1 MPLETFRS
9 IIVTIDLCN
18 EFVQDVRLSANDY
31 DGRRLVVEIT
41 EGGAAVTGGTYG
53 CKLLFNADPRDPESS
68 GGYVTMERVTSAS
81 TLTFAVDV
89 PQEALVADVMH
100 LAVTVTSGS
109 MIVASRNFRA
119 IVDHALINEDS
130 PAAQDALSEFRAAVE
145 MLEGLTIPIPVNKGG
160 TGLSSSPSM
169 LVNLGSTTAA
179 SVMQAAPRPGVT
191 GTLPIANGGTGATTA
206 ANAPWLP
213 KAGGTMTGQI
223 VGLTGTSGY
232 INRSGTVQD
241 ATAAVTSNQGIS
253 YYHDYDG
260 SNHRVGYTEI
270 TREPNGVYRSFVV
283 TNPSAA
289 KNFGIYFH
297 VTDSGALSFNT
308 SEAAANKA
316 IAQGLGLD
324 APTVQTFYWSGG
336 AYITNG
342 QKQVVFTVP
351 FRKPVNATGC
361 TLTSVECIV
370 RQNGDYRFGSSASVW
385 VTPTTKQI
393 SNLYLDYGQAELML
407 DYPADSTTTNND
419 ACGVRAKVTLTFT
432 Y

>member
-1 MPLETFRS
+1 MDLINFRT
-9 IIVTIDLCN
+9 ITIDIGTAN
-18 EFVQDVRLSANDY
+18 EPIPPVILSAGDHDGRIVKVRLFDGPSATSESGLGARLLYTTADGVGGY
-31 DGRRLVVEIT
+31 ATMSTVTGEPTLAWSVPVPTEALAPGRRTMAVQITDGTRVVT
-41 EGGAAVTGGTYG
+41 T
-53 CKLLFNADPRDPESS
+53 R
-68 GGYVTMERVTSAS
+68 
-81 TLTFAVDV
+81 TFDV
-89 PQEALVADVMH
+89 
-100 LAVTVTSGS
+100 
-109 MIVASRNFRA
+109 IVEPY
-119 IVDHALINEDS
+119 LIDEDS
-130 PAAQDALSEFRAAVE
+130 PEAQDALSEFRAAVE
-145 MLEGLTIPIPVNKGG
+145 VLGGLTIPIPILKGG
-160 TGLSSSPSM
+160 TGLTSSPSM
-169 LVNLGSTTAA
+169 LVNLGSTSAA
-179 SVMQAAPRPGVT
+179 SVMQASPRPGVT
-191 GTLPIANGGTGATTA
+191 GTLPVANGGSGATTA
-206 ANAPWLP
+206 ASAPWLQ
-213 KAGGTMTGQI
+213 KSGGTMTGQI

-241 ATAAVTSNQGIS
+241 ATAAVTTNQAIS
-253 YYHDYDG
+253 FYHDYDG
-260 SNHRVGYTEI
+260 SNHRVGYSEI
-270 TREPNGVYRSFVV
+270 TREPSGVYRSFVT
-283 TNPSAA
+283 TNPTAG

-297 VTDSGALSFNT
+297 VTDTGALTFNT
-308 SEAAANKA
+308 SEGAASKA

-342 QKQVVFTVP
+342 QKQIVFSVP

-370 RQNGDYRFGSSASVW
+370 RQNNDYRFGSSASVW

>member
-1 MPLETFRS
+1 MITDYRTVK
-9 IIVTIDLCN
+9 ITN
-18 EFVQDVRLSANDY
+18 EDASERLPVIFLNTDDVRGRIVQFELWNDGNSVSGSGMSARFYILSQGTSYHQDMVPLSGTETATWQAALYMDDIAPGEHTAEIRVTDT
-31 DGRRLVVEIT
+31 DGTIVATRPFTAIVERGVI
-41 EGGAAVTGGTYG
+41 GS
-53 CKLLFNADPRDPESS
+53 SS
-68 GGYVTMERVTSAS
+68 GG
-81 TLTFAVDV
+81 
-89 PQEALVADVMH
+89 
-100 LAVTVTSGS
+100 GS
-109 MIVASRNFRA
+109 MDTDDPIDIV
-119 IVDHALINEDS
+119 H
-130 PAAQDALSEFRAAVE
+130 
-145 MLEGLTIPIPVNKGG
+145 GG
-160 TGLSSSPSM
+160 TGMTTSPVIIVDLASSS
-169 LVNLGSTTAA
+169 STNVLQSNPT
-179 SVMQAAPRPGVT
+179 PGVT
-191 GTLPIANGGTGATTA
+191 GTLTIAHGGTGATTA
-206 ANAPWLP
+206 ANAPWLQ
-213 KAGGTMTGQI
+213 KSGGTMTGQI

-297 VTDSGALSFNT
+297 VTDAGALSFDT
-308 SEAAANKA
+308 SEAAASKA

-342 QKQVVFTVP
+342 QKQIVFSVP

-370 RQNGDYRFGSSASVW
+370 RQNNNYRFGSSASVW

-393 SNLYLDYGQAELML
+393 SNLYLDYGQVELML